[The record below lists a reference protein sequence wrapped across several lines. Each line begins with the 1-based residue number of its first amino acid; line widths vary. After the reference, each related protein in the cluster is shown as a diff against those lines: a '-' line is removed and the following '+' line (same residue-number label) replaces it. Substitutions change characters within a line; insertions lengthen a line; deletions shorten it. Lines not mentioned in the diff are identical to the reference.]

1 MGDIIQVIKDNYE
14 NDKSKIFEAIKS
26 GRYDLGQVDSDGYT
40 ALIYACS
47 NEMPDVAMALIQ
59 TGQSLPELASKIG
72 FTALMYSCVHS
83 MPDVAMALIQ
93 TGQSNPGQVDHIN
106 GNTALIL
113 ACYYYLPEV
122 AIALI
127 QTGQSRPE
135 QIDADGNTAL
145 DIAKRKNQ
153 KEVVR
158 LLETLDIQPMGA
170 TQTGGKKKYRKTKK
184 NYRNRKTRKTERR
197 KMKRNKYTRNKK

>member
-1 MGDIIQVIKDNYE
+1 MGDIIQVMKDNYRSDE
-14 NDKSKIFEAIKS
+14 SKIIEAINS
-26 GRYDLGQVDSDGYT
+26 GRYDLGKVDSNGYT
-40 ALIYACS
+40 ALIYACYGD
-47 NEMPDVAMALIQ
+47 MPDVAMALIQ
-59 TGQSLPELASKIG
+59 TGQSRPELASKNG
-72 FTALMYSCVHS
+72 FTALMYACVNS

-158 LLETLDIQPMGA
+158 LLETLDIQPMGT
-170 TQTGGKKKYRKTKK
+170 TQVGGKKKYRKTKK
-184 NYRNRKTRKTERR
+184 IYRNRKTRKTDRR
-197 KMKRNKYTRNKK
+197 KRQRNKYTRNKK